1 MSGLFLLAFAGLLTQ
16 ESARQPPTRAT
27 YQPPVV
33 RPFEPGRDFG
43 GERAQGDLA
52 GELFR
57 RPLEAPVR
65 VEAYARSYE
74 FTPGDAEIAYE
85 QGVASA
91 EIRADQAAGQ
101 LDGAWQLVDA
111 SGQRL
116 LDLILIDP
124 GSGSI
129 EGGWRGPTGRGAA
142 TSDGVTL
149 TLEGSGS
156 MTLERTGNGWLGL
169 LTIDGQSQ
177 PVSLVRP
184 N

>member
-16 ESARQPPTRAT
+16 EAAPQPSTRAA

-33 RPFEPGRDFG
+33 RPFEPDRDFG
-43 GERAQGDLA
+43 GEQAQGDMA

-57 RPLEAPVR
+57 RPLEAPVL

-74 FTPGDAEIAYE
+74 FTPGDTEVAYE

-91 EIRADQAAGQ
+91 ETRADQAAGR
-101 LDGAWQLVDA
+101 LDGAWRIVDA
-111 SGQRL
+111 TGRKL
-116 LDLILIDP
+116 YDLVLSDP
-124 GSGSI
+124 GAGPV
-129 EGGWRGPTGRGAA
+129 EGGWRGREGRGAA

-156 MTLERTGNGWLGL
+156 MTLERTGNGWRGP
-169 LTIDGQSQ
+169 LTIDGQSH